1 MTCNSHN
8 AASTLSRFSRTQSQ
22 AVRSHLMAE
31 MIETERSFQL
41 SLETMLAYKAALCTN
56 NLHAAAEA
64 LFANIDSLVVF
75 QAALMQDMDAA
86 FDAVSFENA
95 VGELFLSQEPSFD
108 VFFPFCENYE
118 RATNFALANANMLK
132 EFAPI
137 IALHELQAYL
147 IRPVQRLMKYPQLL
161 NELVKL
167 SESDEITLL
176 KAGLDA
182 SRRVTAKLNE
192 SKRED
197 ENRRLRSDLLQNL
210 EESALKPKLIGNL
223 LLSEYLSLAIHSNEQ
238 YQELHT
244 YLFENAILCCRR
256 ETKLT
261 RRAISLNLFKPASPE
276 PNIHSFILIKTIK
289 TSSILRVED
298 TSDPSLSIYSID
310 IHCRDKVSTSKLSIN
325 FRNSE
330 QLTLWTSRIE
340 KMMEIYQNIR
350 NSVYSKD
357 DSPSLRSSRNSV
369 SSNKS
374 SDDSGDL
381 HALGSFRSISPFFG
395 GADLRR
401 TLSNAR
407 SSSANAFSSHA
418 DYRPSSKMAN
428 QYSPS
433 SSAEAPTTAPL
444 PELIKLMDLA
454 YRSLSE
460 PAPFQAAK
468 VATPIAHNHSSASKA
483 TENVHLPRNDS
494 LPAAYTQEPVELKY
508 ESNSSAEITEQSR
521 RNSESNMSETTLIPS
536 SEGDQADSDKAEAT
550 KNRLSRA
557 SEMSSESLSPAKES
571 ETEGSHELHQAP
583 TKPTTTPTRT
593 SSPPLLKKRSF
604 TSTAAFK
611 RQSLLQPPEPTVTAT
626 RPRSITPF
634 LRVHLYYRE
643 QITQLSM
650 PTFGAA
656 FQDLQF
662 RISRKLRLAGDV
674 NKFQFVLREQVGSVD
689 KLECESDFCK
699 MLLEVGQEIHVNII
713 EREE

>member
-1 MTCNSHN
+1 
-8 AASTLSRFSRTQSQ
+8 
-22 AVRSHLMAE
+22 
-31 MIETERSFQL
+31 
-41 SLETMLAYKAALCTN
+41 
-56 NLHAAAEA
+56 
-64 LFANIDSLVVF
+64 
-75 QAALMQDMDAA
+75 
-86 FDAVSFENA
+86 
-95 VGELFLSQEPSFD
+95 EPSFD

-118 RATNFALANANMLK
+118 RATSFALANANMLK

-167 SESDEITLL
+167 SDSDEITLL

-182 SRRVTAKLNE
+182 IRRVTAKLNE

-197 ENRRLRSDLLQNL
+197 ENRRLRQDLLQNL
-210 EESALKPKLIGNL
+210 EESALKPKLLGNL
-223 LLSEYLSLAIHSNEQ
+223 LLSDYLSLAIHSNDQ

-298 TSDPSLSIYSID
+298 TSDPSLSIHSID

-350 NSVYSKD
+350 NTLHSKD
-357 DSPSLRSSRNSV
+357 DAPSLRSSRNSI

-418 DYRPSSKMAN
+418 EHRPSSKMAN
-428 QYSPS
+428 QYTS

-468 VATPIAHNHSSASKA
+468 VAAPPVVHNHSSASRA
-483 TENVHLPRNDS
+483 AENLQLPRNDS
-494 LPAAYTQEPVELKY
+494 LPSGYMQETMESKY
-508 ESNSSAEITEQSR
+508 ESSSTPLDITEQSR

-536 SEGDQADSDKAEAT
+536 SEGDHADSDKAEAA
-550 KNRLSRA
+550 KNRFSRA
-557 SEMSSESLSPAKES
+557 SEISSENCSPAKES

-583 TKPTTTPTRT
+583 ANPTTTSIRT
-593 SSPPLLKKRSF
+593 ASPPLLKKRSF
-604 TSTAAFK
+604 TSTASFK
-611 RQSLLQPPEPTVTAT
+611 RQSVLQPPEAITTV

-643 QITQLSM
+643 QVTQLSM

-656 FQDLQF
+656 YQDLQF
-662 RISRKLRLAGDV
+662 RISRKLRLTGDI
-674 NKFQFVLREQVGSVD
+674 NKFHLVLREQVGSVD
-689 KLECESDFCK
+689 KLECESDFCN
-699 MLLEVGQEIHVNII
+699 MLLAVGQEIHVNII
-713 EREE
+713 EKEE